1 MNIYNVFKRFIKSI
15 FLKKKKDSSKFD
27 SPIPLI
33 SLIFLKRSDF
43 TLAYVIPN
51 ATIGQETRWL
61 KPQVLFERF

>member
-15 FLKKKKDSSKFD
+15 FLKKKDSSKFD

-33 SLIFLKRSDF
+33 SLIFLKRSDLR
-43 TLAYVIPN
+43 LAYVTPN